1 MEITLENSI
10 DKKKRERER
19 EKTKQEREKKQ
30 NKRERNI
37 IRLIYKHIFMR

>member
-19 EKTKQEREKKQ
+19 EKTKQEREKY
-30 NKRERNI
+30 NKAYI
-37 IRLIYKHIFMR
+37 